1 MSSSFEELSKA
12 KTLLGLSDRTS
23 LSEIKYQ
30 YKQLIK
36 KWHPDK
42 HIDNE
47 AQATEMSILIN
58 HSYEIIMNLIKE
70 YPLDFSEDSLKKHA
84 QTPAQWWEDRFGFK

>member
-1 MSSSFEELSKA
+1 VSSSFEELSKA

-36 KWHPDK
+36 TWHPDK

-47 AQATEMSILIN
+47 DQAKEMSILIN
-58 HSYEIIMNLIKE
+58 NAYETIMKFLKE
-70 YPLDFSEDSLKKHA
+70 YPLDFSEDALKKQA